1 MDSTS
6 VQRLRPPPL
15 PRRAGNEGH
24 PAADG
29 LLERVVLFT
38 VAFSPGRA
46 SALLQQLAGASREE
60 ALRHAER
67 ISALEP
73 SARQGRV
80 ARAFGERPDAG
91 ERLRALMA
99 EAGPRLARALRE
111 RMPPHHR
118 VLFPEAEAG
127 SSTSPE
133 PTGAEALFASRL
145 VKEATR

>member
-15 PRRAGNEGH
+15 PRRAARDG
-24 PAADG
+24 AAAPDDFP
-29 LLERVVLFT
+29 ERVALFT
-38 VAFSPGRA
+38 AVFAPERA
-46 SALLQQLAGASREE
+46 AGLLQQLALAAREE

-67 ISALEP
+67 IAALDP
-73 SARQGRV
+73 AARQGRV

-91 ERLRALMA
+91 ERLRAVMA

-118 VLFPEAEAG
+118 VLFPEAEDGLLSAQV
-127 SSTSPE
+127 
-133 PTGAEALFASRL
+133 PTELEASFASRL